1 MTPLTIASIQTI
13 IANNNGTLSTS
24 DLAKMLGK
32 AHQHL
37 CDKLKAQL
45 GEEQL
50 TKFVTKE
57 IFFKGRYQTIKDE
70 RTVYLLPEAEAMA
83 LAMSYDMNLGM
94 QVYQAFKAY
103 EQALQLIT
111 VTGSIEDAVSIAKTV
126 LEIAIDEA
134 IQNNKDGKQI
144 SRSIST
150 ALRECNHDPIKM
162 IEVLQSISDGMRI
175 VNTNNGREGYWITC
189 ERIINKLQQ
198 DYRFNTKHKFDTKL
212 FTGYDTVTKYCL
224 KRIASN
230 RETTKNKL
238 VKEVVMLNKKVNAAS
253 SIINLYSHRLAS

>member
-1 MTPLTIASIQTI
+1 MTTLTIASIQTS

-32 AHQHL
+32 DHTRL
-37 CDKLKAQL
+37 CEKLSRNVTLDNLSTVEEAYNSDKN
-45 GEEQL
+45 
-50 TKFVTKE
+50 T
-57 IFFKGRYQTIKDE
+57 

-111 VTGSIEDAVSIAKTV
+111 VTGSIEDAVAIAKTV

-134 IQNNKDGKQI
+134 IQNNKNGKQI
-144 SRSIST
+144 GRQIT
-150 ALRECNHDPIKM
+150 RALRECNHEPSAM
-162 IEVLQSISDGMRI
+162 IEVLQSISDGMHT
-175 VNTNNGREGYWITC
+175 VNNNNGREGYWLTC
-189 ERIINKLQQ
+189 ERIVNKLQQ
-198 DYRFNTKHKFDTKL
+198 DYRLDIKYKFDTKV
-212 FTGYDTVTKYCL
+212 FTGYDTVSKYCI

-230 RETTKNKL
+230 REVAKNKL
-238 VKEVVMLNKKVNAAS
+238 AKEVATLNKKVNAAS
-253 SIINLYSHRLAS
+253 SMINLYSHRLAS

>member
-32 AHQHL
+32 DHTRL
-37 CDKLKAQL
+37 CEKLSRNVTLDNLSTVEEAYNSDKN
-45 GEEQL
+45 
-50 TKFVTKE
+50 T
-57 IFFKGRYQTIKDE
+57 

-150 ALRECNHDPIKM
+150 ALRECNHEPSKM